1 MKRLPWLRSSMSAGV
16 LDRDLLVET
25 VETESDETERDNDLR
40 LGLLLRPRFSKSSA
54 EAPLRF
60 ASA

>member
-1 MKRLPWLRSSMSAGV
+1 MSAGV